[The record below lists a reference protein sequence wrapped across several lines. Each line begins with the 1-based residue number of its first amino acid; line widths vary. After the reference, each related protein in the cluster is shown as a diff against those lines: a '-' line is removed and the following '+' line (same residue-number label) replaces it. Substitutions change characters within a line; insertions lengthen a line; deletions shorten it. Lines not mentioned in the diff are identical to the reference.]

1 MLMRATAAY
10 LDQSAQFAL
19 SGTWTRP
26 ASPPVDVARTAEE
39 FVVVV
44 DLPGVSPDAIDI
56 EATATTL
63 VVRAERRPT
72 PASPDARLCL
82 SERQLGVFARHL
94 VLDAAVDVERVSAC
108 HEAGV
113 LTIRMP
119 LATRPD
125 RRRIT
130 VTAPAATA
138 PVPNAGVPST
148 AVPTGGQPE
157 DGVA

>member
-10 LDQSAQFAL
+10 LDQSAM

-26 ASPPVDVARTAEE
+26 ASPPVDVGRTAEE

-72 PASPDARLCL
+72 QASPDARLCL

-113 LTIRMP
+113 LTIRMR

-130 VTAPAATA
+130 VTTTTD
-138 PVPNAGVPST
+138 PVPNAPVANAAPST
-148 AVPTGGQPE
+148 AAPTGGQPE
-157 DGVA
+157 DGAA